1 MNVVIMGAGRL
12 AKYLARTLLDK
23 GHKINIIE
31 KDFATAEKLA
41 TDREDLRVI
50 HGDGT
55 DIRLLKRAH
64 LADADCYI
72 ALSGLD
78 EDNLIGCQIAQQV
91 FHVKRTGA
99 RVNNPMNRPMYEH
112 IGVDWIYSSTDI
124 MVDLI
129 EQDID
134 FEGMRVL
141 YSVTDSPENIVEFVL
156 SKNSDA
162 IGQNLRDYDFPGN
175 ARVVLI
181 TREDGKSLI
190 PIGTTVMEAN
200 DRMLVVCREDDYAEL
215 YDKLVDPEV

>member
-12 AKYLARTLLDK
+12 AKYLAKTRLDK

-31 KDFATAEKLA
+31 SDFTTAERLA
-41 TDREDLRVI
+41 SEREDLRVI

-78 EDNLIGCQIAQQV
+78 EDNLIGCQIARQV
-91 FHVKRTGA
+91 FRVRRTGA
-99 RVNNPMNRPMYEH
+99 RVNNPMNRAMYER

-156 SKNSDA
+156 SKQSDA
-162 IGQNLRDYDFPGN
+162 IGRTLIDYDFPGN

-181 TREDGKSLI
+181 TRADGKSVI
-190 PIGTTVMEAN
+190 PVGSTVMEAN

-215 YDKLVDPEV
+215 YE